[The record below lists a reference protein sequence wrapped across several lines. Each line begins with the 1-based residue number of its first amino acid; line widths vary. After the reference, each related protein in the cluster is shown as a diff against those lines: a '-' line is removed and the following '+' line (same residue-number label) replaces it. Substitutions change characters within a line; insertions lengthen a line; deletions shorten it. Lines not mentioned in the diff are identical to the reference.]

1 MASTVFLVIAPLNS
15 IIEDQFANLN
25 SKGYRAA
32 TLSSQGTQVFNQ
44 EIHLKYKTCKT
55 HLYCTRFACGS
66 FTQSWHDVMLGII
79 LHNLFYSN
87 KEVRLLA
94 KGNSQ
99 PPEAVYLKNKP
110 RLVPVCGQAFSSP
123 PLSPFSLWLTL
134 LTNSFSQ
141 LCHSFLPSQLTRMP
155 SYTGYVCF
163 NSLAG
168 AFQNWRDDLYSQ
180 S

>member
-15 IIEDQFANLN
+15 IIEDQFADLN

-44 EIHLKYKTCKT
+44 EIHLKYKICKT
-55 HLYCTRFACGS
+55 HLYCTCFACGS

-87 KEVRLLA
+87 KEIRLLA

-110 RLVPVCGQAFSSP
+110 RLVPVLRAGILLPSP
-123 PLSPFSLWLTL
+123 LAILVMAHFAHQLIFAALPLISPFSTDQNAELHRLCL
-134 LTNSFSQ
+134 L
-141 LCHSFLPSQLTRMP
+141 
-155 SYTGYVCF
+155 
-163 NSLAG
+163 
-168 AFQNWRDDLYSQ
+168 
-180 S
+180 